1 MSDNKQKKQAKI
13 KNHPYINV
21 GGISV
26 LPKYDILGVFD
37 LDTANTKTDTKRY
50 LASME
55 HAKRLEL
62 VGNDIP
68 KSFVVVSSGRK
79 EKVYMTTLSASS
91 LYGRWKRQ
99 SKYL

>member
-1 MSDNKQKKQAKI
+1 MSAKHG

-21 GGISV
+21 GGICI
-26 LPKYDILGVFD
+26 LPKDEVLGVFD
-37 LDTANTKTDTKRY
+37 LDTASTKTDTKRY

-55 HAKRLEL
+55 QMKRLET
-62 VGNDIP
+62 VGSDIP
-68 KSFVVVSSGRK
+68 KSFIVTSSGRK
-79 EKVYMTTLSASS
+79 SKVYMTTLASSS

>member
-1 MSDNKQKKQAKI
+1 MKKSRV
-13 KNHPYINV
+13 KNHPYINI
-21 GGISV
+21 GGTSV
-26 LPKYDILGVFD
+26 IPKDDILGVFD

-55 HAKRLEL
+55 HMKRLEL

-68 KSFVVVSSGRK
+68 KSFVVTSQGRK
-79 EKVYMTTLSASS
+79 SKVFMTTLSASS

>member
-1 MSDNKQKKQAKI
+1 MQKKEKI
-13 KNHPYINV
+13 KQHPLINV
-21 GGISV
+21 GGTTV
-26 LPKYDILGVFD
+26 LYKDEVLGIFDID
-37 LDTANTKTDTKRY
+37 NASTKTDTKRY

-55 HAKRLEL
+55 KAKRFEL

-68 KSFVVVSSGRK
+68 KSFVVISKGRR
-79 EKVYMTTLSASS
+79 EKVYMTTLSSSS

>member
-1 MSDNKQKKQAKI
+1 M
-13 KNHPYINV
+13 
-21 GGISV
+21 
-26 LPKYDILGVFD
+26 PKDDILGVFD

-68 KSFVVVSSGRK
+68 KSFVVVSQGKK
-79 EKVYMTTLSASS
+79 EKVYMTTLSCSS
-91 LYGRWKRQ
+91 IYGRWKRQ

>member
-1 MSDNKQKKQAKI
+1 MRKKGVK
-13 KNHPYINV
+13 KHPYINI
-21 GGISV
+21 GGTSV
-26 LPKYDILGVFD
+26 IPKEDILGVFD

-55 HAKRLEL
+55 QMKRLEL

-68 KSFVVVSSGRK
+68 KSFVVTSQGRK
-79 EKVYMTTLSASS
+79 SKVFMTTLSASS

>member
-1 MSDNKQKKQAKI
+1 MKNGTQK
-13 KNHPYINV
+13 NPPYINI
-21 GGISV
+21 GGTSV
-26 LPKYDILGVFD
+26 IPKEDVLGVFD
-37 LDTANTKTDTKRY
+37 LDTASTKTDTKRY

-55 HAKRLEL
+55 QIKRLEL

-68 KSFVVVSSGRK
+68 KAFVVTSNGRK
-79 EKVYMTTLSASS
+79 SKVFMTTLSASS

>member
-1 MSDNKQKKQAKI
+1 MKKNRV
-13 KNHPYINV
+13 KNHPYINI
-21 GGISV
+21 GGTSV
-26 LPKYDILGVFD
+26 IPKDDILGVFD

-55 HAKRLEL
+55 QIKRLEL

-68 KSFVVVSSGRK
+68 KAFVVTSQGRK
-79 EKVYMTTLSASS
+79 SKVFMTTLSASS

-99 SKYL
+99 SRYL

>member
-1 MSDNKQKKQAKI
+1 MKNKNNI
-13 KNHPYINV
+13 KTHPYINV
-21 GGISV
+21 GGTTV
-26 LPKYDILGVFD
+26 LSKSEVLGIFD
-37 LDTANTKTDTKRY
+37 LDNSSTKTDTKRY

-55 HAKRLEL
+55 HAKHLEM

-68 KSFVVVSSGRK
+68 KAFVVAAKDTKRQ
-79 EKVYMTTLSASS
+79 KVYMTTLSSAS

>member
-1 MSDNKQKKQAKI
+1 MKKGKI
-13 KNHPYINV
+13 KKHPYINI
-21 GGISV
+21 GGTSV
-26 LPKYDILGVFD
+26 IPKDDVLGVFD
-37 LDTANTKTDTKRY
+37 LDTASTKTDTKRY

-55 HAKRLEL
+55 QVKRLEI

-68 KSFVVVSSGRK
+68 KSFVVTSQGRK
-79 EKVYMTTLSASS
+79 SKVFMTTLSSSS

>member
-1 MSDNKQKKQAKI
+1 MPGLRNKRVQ
-13 KNHPYINV
+13 KNHPYINI
-21 GGISV
+21 GGTSI
-26 LPKYDILGVFD
+26 LPKSDIIGIFD
-37 LDTANTKTDTKRY
+37 LDTANTKKDTKRY
-50 LASME
+50 LSSME

-68 KSFVVVSSGRK
+68 KAFIVTTQNTK
-79 EKVYMTTLSASS
+79 EKVYMTTLSSSS

>member
-1 MSDNKQKKQAKI
+1 MKKKSSI
-13 KNHPYINV
+13 KKHPYINA
-21 GGISV
+21 GGTTV
-26 LPKYDILGVFD
+26 LEKSEILGIFD
-37 LDTANTKTDTKRY
+37 LDNSSTKTDTKRY

-55 HAKRLEL
+55 HAKHLEM

-68 KSFVVVSSGRK
+68 KAFIVTAKDEKR
-79 EKVYMTTLSASS
+79 EKVYMTTLSSAS

>member
-1 MSDNKQKKQAKI
+1 MTVKSK

-21 GGISV
+21 GGSCV
-26 LPKYDILGVFD
+26 LPKDDVLGVFD
-37 LDTANTKTDTKRY
+37 LDTASTKTDTKRY

-55 HAKRLEL
+55 HLKRLET

-68 KSFVVVSSGRK
+68 KAFVVTANGIKSR
-79 EKVYMTTLSASS
+79 VYMTTLSSSS

>member
-1 MSDNKQKKQAKI
+1 MKNKKEKKV

-21 GGISV
+21 GGTTV
-26 LPKYDILGVFD
+26 LVKDEVLGVFD
-37 LDTANTKTDTKRY
+37 LDTASTKTDTKRY
-50 LASME
+50 LAAME
-55 HAKRLEL
+55 QAKRLEM

-68 KSFVVVSSGRK
+68 KAFAVVSAGRK
-79 EKVYMTTLSASS
+79 EKVYMTTLSSSS